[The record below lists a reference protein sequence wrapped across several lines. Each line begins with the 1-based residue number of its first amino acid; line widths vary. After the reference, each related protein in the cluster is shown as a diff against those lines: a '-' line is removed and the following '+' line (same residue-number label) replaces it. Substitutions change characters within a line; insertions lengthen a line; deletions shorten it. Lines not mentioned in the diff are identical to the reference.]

1 MASGRKKYEY
11 YFKILPDKETP
22 FTINDLNKRLKN
34 GRLRLND
41 INQTLYI
48 EITKKSKS
56 IIQKIF
62 NKKVLRVLSILVIII
77 LILFVRSK
85 LRYSYY

>member
-1 MASGRKKYEY
+1 MASGRKRYEY
-11 YFKILPDKETP
+11 YFKILPDKRNP
-22 FTINDLNKRLKN
+22 FTINDLHKRLKN
-34 GRLRLND
+34 RRLRLSD

-48 EITKKSKS
+48 QINEKSKS
-56 IIQKIF
+56 IIKQIF
-62 NKKVLRVLSILVIII
+62 NKKLLGVISILVIII